1 MFVAVPVMMMT
12 MIVVVIM
19 PMMVVMIMVVVVM
32 VGVVVVLVRIGVKL
46 FRCHRLLG
54 HLGELENVID
64 HLVLEDRRPELG
76 EKLGVVAVIVV
87 DFALLA
93 WELPH
98 ALKQGAA
105 HLIVGDGDLVAGP
118 ASSSDQPEPHTP
130 RGDIAIF
137 LARLLLGRA
146 LVVEAALRALEIGH
160 HLRPDCLKLIVH
172 ERRRQFEAV
181 TFIERVEER
190 PFQLEA

>member
-19 PMMVVMIMVVVVM
+19 PMMVVMIMVVVM
-32 VGVVVVLVRIGVKL
+32 MMMGVVVVLVRVGVEL
-46 FRCHRLLG
+46 FRCYRLLR
-54 HLGELENVID
+54 HLGQLENVVD
-64 HLVLEDRRPELG
+64 DLVLEDRRPELG

-105 HLIVGDGDLVAGP
+105 HLIVGDGDLVAG
-118 ASSSDQPEPHTP
+118 AD
-130 RGDIAIF
+130 
-137 LARLLLGRA
+137 L
-146 LVVEAALRALEIGH
+146 
-160 HLRPDCLKLIVH
+160 
-172 ERRRQFEAV
+172 
-181 TFIERVEER
+181 
-190 PFQLEA
+190 